1 MHGVSRLA
9 DLGWSPWFEARFA
22 NYDQEGRVPGR
33 VVAGFGTAFTVATE
47 HGDLRASITG
57 RLRHE
62 AASAASLPA
71 VGDWVVLKARAIQ
84 AVLERRTSLSRK
96 AASEVAEQQ
105 VMVANV
111 DRVCIVSAVVDDFNP
126 RRLERYLA
134 IVWDGGAS
142 PVIVLTKADLAPSI
156 DALIDQVSGLAP
168 GVPVLA
174 CSAVTGQGIATLRQ
188 QFVAGE
194 TAVLVGS
201 SGVGKSSLIN
211 RLIGQGTL
219 PTNTLRRD
227 GRGRHTT
234 TNRELLVLPGGGMLI
249 DTPGL
254 RELQLWADQESL
266 DQVFDDVRQ
275 LATRCRF
282 NDCRHEAEPDCAVR
296 QALADGSL
304 APERFAGYRKL
315 EREVRSLAVRADHRL
330 RLEESKKWRAI
341 NRAGRQRARPG

>member
-1 MHGVSRLA
+1 MHAVSRLA

-22 NYDQEGRVPGR
+22 TYDQEGRVPGR
-33 VVAGFGTAFTVATE
+33 VVAGFGTAFTVSTE

-142 PVIVLTKADLAPSI
+142 PVIVLTKADLVPSI
-156 DALIDQVSGLAP
+156 DPLIDQVSGLAP

-174 CSAVTGQGIATLRQ
+174 CSAVTGQGMAALRQ

-201 SGVGKSSLIN
+201 SGVGKSSLK
-211 RLIGQGTL
+211 GTL

-282 NDCRHEAEPDCAVR
+282 NDCRHEAEPDCAVT

>member
-1 MHGVSRLA
+1 MHSVSRLA
-9 DLGWSPWFEARFA
+9 DLGWSPWFQARFA
-22 NYDQEGRVPGR
+22 NYDEDGLVPGR

-71 VGDWVVLKARAIQ
+71 VGDWVVLNARAIQ
-84 AVLERRTSLSRK
+84 AVLERRTTLSRK

-142 PVIVLTKADLAPSI
+142 PVIVLTKADLVPSSGP
-156 DALIDQVSGLAP
+156 LIDQVGGLAP

-174 CSAVTGQGIATLRQ
+174 CSAVTGQGIETLRQ

-201 SGVGKSSLIN
+201 SGVGKSTLIN
-211 RLIGQGTL
+211 RLLVTATH
-219 PTNTLRRD
+219 PTHHLHRITPQ
-227 GRGRHTT
+227 HT
-234 TNRELLVLPGGGMLI
+234 
-249 DTPGL
+249 
-254 RELQLWADQESL
+254 
-266 DQVFDDVRQ
+266 
-275 LATRCRF
+275 
-282 NDCRHEAEPDCAVR
+282 
-296 QALADGSL
+296 
-304 APERFAGYRKL
+304 
-315 EREVRSLAVRADHRL
+315 
-330 RLEESKKWRAI
+330 
-341 NRAGRQRARPG
+341 

>member
-1 MHGVSRLA
+1 
-9 DLGWSPWFEARFA
+9 
-22 NYDQEGRVPGR
+22 
-33 VVAGFGTAFTVATE
+33 
-47 HGDLRASITG
+47 
-57 RLRHE
+57 
-62 AASAASLPA
+62 
-71 VGDWVVLKARAIQ
+71 
-84 AVLERRTSLSRK
+84 
-96 AASEVAEQQ
+96 
-105 VMVANV
+105 
-111 DRVCIVSAVVDDFNP
+111 
-126 RRLERYLA
+126 
-134 IVWDGGAS
+134 
-142 PVIVLTKADLAPSI
+142 
-156 DALIDQVSGLAP
+156 
-168 GVPVLA
+168 
-174 CSAVTGQGIATLRQ
+174 
-188 QFVAGE
+188 
-194 TAVLVGS
+194 VGS

-219 PTNTLRRD
+219 PTNPLRRD

-282 NDCRHEAEPDCAVR
+282 NDCRHDAEPDCAVQ
-296 QALADGSL
+296 QALHDGSL

-315 EREVRSLAVRADHRL
+315 EREVRSLAVRADSRL